1 MKPTLIAILCLPL
14 LVIHIKP
21 SLASKRGKFPQIM
34 NAFKK
39 PSKTKPNQDTKSK
52 TQQSTQFNQGGYPQ
66 QPGRP
71 GGYPNTGG
79 YPQQPSRPGGYPYQ
93 GGNPN
98 QGGYPQQPGRPG
110 GYPYQSG
117 YPNQGFYP
125 GYPGHQAGAYP
136 GPGYPYWG
144 SYGSYGGYPG
154 GYINHNPNNK
164 ILSPHYAS
172 SFGYGG
178 YGAGGGSPFSNY
190 AKAQGFVPS
199 DKSKGFGR
207 RAALAAAGGA
217 LTGMALGYGLG
228 RFPRPHFHFHSPQ
241 EEYYYNYYM
250 YRKYGIRSTDTNDF
264 SRDYEYIQVDVT
276 FDSFIKSCMNR
287 ADLVPVKNR
296 KPNLKPAVTTSKP
309 PTAATVNSTIASITA
324 ALGTASSATSNSTAT
339 KNSSTDSPST
349 PHPPNKYEDNPAP
362 AASQLLQTDDDD
374 TVSIVEIGYP
384 ALITQVK
391 LKRCIELYIVNAERN
406 LKKKTKLESSS
417 GAQRL
422 QTDLRGLFSVI
433 TSIIVILQTQ
443 RNLCD
448 VLLIWFLY
456 LTKWV
461 CDETLTTHM
470 QHFHSPPGGNIADLY
485 NHWFL

>member
-1 MKPTLIAILCLPL
+1 MLSSLTSLCSGTKMKPTLIAILCLPL

-66 QPGRP
+66 QPG
-71 GGYPNTGG
+71 
-79 YPQQPSRPGGYPYQ
+79 RPGGYPYQ

-207 RAALAAAGGA
+207 RAALGAAGGA

-456 LTKWV
+456 LTK
-461 CDETLTTHM
+461 
-470 QHFHSPPGGNIADLY
+470 
-485 NHWFL
+485 

>member
-1 MKPTLIAILCLPL
+1 MLLSSSCLLSSLTSLCSGTKMKPTLIAILCLPL

-21 SLASKRGKFPQIM
+21 SLASKSGKFPQIM

-39 PSKTKPNQDTKSK
+39 PSKTKPNLDTKSK

-66 QPGRP
+66 QPS
-71 GGYPNTGG
+71 
-79 YPQQPSRPGGYPYQ
+79 YPQQ
-93 GGNPN
+93 
-98 QGGYPQQPGRPG
+98 
-110 GYPYQSG
+110 
-117 YPNQGFYP
+117 P

-136 GPGYPYWG
+136 APVYPYRG
-144 SYGSYGGYPG
+144 SYDSYGGYPG

-190 AKAQGFVPS
+190 AKTQGFVPS

-250 YRKYGIRSTDTNDF
+250 YRKYGIISTDTNDF

-287 ADLVPVKNR
+287 ADLLPVKNQ

-324 ALGTASSATSNSTAT
+324 ALGTAS
-339 KNSSTDSPST
+339 T
-349 PHPPNKYEDNPAP
+349 PHPPNKYVDNPAP

-443 RNLCD
+443 L
-448 VLLIWFLY
+448 
-456 LTKWV
+456 
-461 CDETLTTHM
+461 H
-470 QHFHSPPGGNIADLY
+470 
-485 NHWFL
+485 

>member
-98 QGGYPQQPGRPG
+98 QGGYPQQPSRPGGYPYQGGNPNQGGYPQQPGRPG
-110 GYPYQSG
+110 GYPYQGG
-117 YPNQGFYP
+117 YPNTG
-125 GYPGHQAGAYP
+125 GYPQQP

-178 YGAGGGSPFSNY
+178 HGAGGGSPFSNY

-324 ALGTASSATSNSTAT
+324 ALGTASN
-339 KNSSTDSPST
+339 
-349 PHPPNKYEDNPAP
+349 NPAP

-443 RNLCD
+443 L
-448 VLLIWFLY
+448 
-456 LTKWV
+456 
-461 CDETLTTHM
+461 H
-470 QHFHSPPGGNIADLY
+470 
-485 NHWFL
+485 